1 MSLVP
6 VFLLAFSCTVMII
19 FKLGESIVFSS
30 PLLLTFLNT
39 FFLTGTGIAVSVIA
53 SKSFL
58 EEGGSGLLILGLATA
73 VGGLTAFLAG
83 WAASISVDYN
93 IAIYNIGILASGGL
107 QLLSAVLASI
117 EVIPREQASRKKG
130 LIAAYS
136 AGAAFLAVITSFV
149 ILGFA
154 PVFFTSSGPTP
165 TRDWVL
171 GTAFIFFVI
180 STAIFGWQY
189 QRSKSPILY
198 WYTLALA
205 LFAIGLLSAALV
217 TKPNTVLNWTV
228 RLTQYMA
235 GFYFLTGLLKTGK
248 AKGITSKYGGIYG
261 RWADAFRN
269 DRRQLDTLFGTML
282 NSFAYH
288 MIICDDKGKPV
299 DYVFLDVNTRFE
311 QITGLSKR
319 NILGRKAT
327 EVIPGIEKDPA
338 DWIGVYGK
346 VALTQQ
352 PVQFENYAESLNK
365 WFSVSAY
372 SPKKGYFVTIFEDIT
387 ERKKR
392 EKTLREQSLVIKSAS
407 DAIFSTDN
415 SLSIRSWNK
424 AAESMF
430 GWKEEEVIGKTSA
443 SIFNAVYPTY
453 DGTTAEEAM
462 EQITRNG
469 FWKGETIYHHKNGS
483 PIPVSV
489 SFSLLKDENGN
500 DAGAVAIA
508 HNISAR
514 KRREEVLRKAQH
526 DLKHAQAVARTGS
539 WRLDTQRNVLLWSN
553 ENHRI
558 FGVPKGTPMTYEA
571 FLSKVHADD
580 RKYVDTMWNAAL
592 QGEPYDIEHRIVVNG
607 EVKWVRERAE
617 LEFDKDGTLQGGF
630 GTTQEITDFV
640 EMRQKLEITRRQLE
654 EYATRMEDLA
664 EERAGKLKDAEHLA
678 TIGAT
683 AGMVGHD
690 IRNPLQAILGD
701 LYLLGSDLT
710 SMPEGDEKED
720 MKESLASIKKSV
732 DYIDKIVQ
740 DLQDYARPIKP
751 IAQKTDFEELCN
763 EVLFKGDL
771 PENIEATYWVDEKA
785 KEITADPEILK
796 RVLSNLVNNAVQAMP
811 EGGKLEV
818 RTYRDASEVVI
829 TVQDS
834 GVGIAEEVKPKLFM
848 PLFTTKSKG
857 QGFGLAVV
865 KRMTE
870 ALGGTVSFSSEEG
883 KGTSFMVRIP
893 QKA

>member
-1 MSLVP
+1 
-6 VFLLAFSCTVMII
+6 MIT
-19 FKLGESIVFSS
+19 FQLGEDIVFSS

-39 FFLTGTGIAVSVIA
+39 LFLTGTGIAVSVISA
-53 SKSFL
+53 KSFL
-58 EEGGSGLLILGLATA
+58 QEGGNGLLILGLATA
-73 VGGLTAFLAG
+73 VGGLAALLAG
-83 WAASISVDYN
+83 WSASISVDYN
-93 IAIYNIGILASGGL
+93 VAIYNIGILASGGL

-117 EVIPREQASRKKG
+117 EVIPREQASRKKE

-136 AGAAFLAVITSFV
+136 AGAAFLAVVTSFV
-149 ILGFA
+149 VLGLA
-154 PVFFTSSGPTP
+154 PVFFTASGPTP

-189 QRSKSPILY
+189 RRSKSPILY

-205 LFAIGLLSAALV
+205 LFAIGLLGAALV
-217 TKPNTVLNWTV
+217 TKTNTVLNWTI

-235 GFYFLTGLLKTGK
+235 GFYFLAGLLKTGNV
-248 AKGITSKYGGIYG
+248 KGITSKYGGISE

-269 DRRQLDTLFGTML
+269 DRRQLDNLFGTML
-282 NSFAYH
+282 NSFGYH
-288 MIICDDKGKPV
+288 RIVCDDKGKPV
-299 DYVFLDVNTRFE
+299 DYVFLDVNARFE
-311 QITGLSKR
+311 QITGLKKR
-319 NILGRKAT
+319 NILGRNAT

-352 PVQFENYAESLNK
+352 PVQFENYAKPLNK

-392 EKTLREQSLVIKSAS
+392 EEKLREQSLVIKSAS

-424 AAESMF
+424 AAERIF
-430 GWKEEEVIGKTSA
+430 GWKPEEVLGKKST
-443 SIFNAVYPTY
+443 SIFKAIYPTF

-462 EQITRNG
+462 EQITHTG
-469 FWKGETIYHHKNGS
+469 FWKGETFYHHKNGS

-500 DAGAVAIA
+500 NAGSVAIA
-508 HNISAR
+508 HDISAR
-514 KRREEVLRKAQH
+514 KRREEVLGKTQY
-526 DLKHAQAVARTGS
+526 DLKHAQAVAKTGS
-539 WRLDTQRNVLLWSN
+539 WRLDTQRNVLLWSD

-571 FLSKVHADD
+571 FLGKIHPDD
-580 RKYVDTMWNAAL
+580 RKYVDTMWKGAL
-592 QGEPYDIEHRIVVNG
+592 QGEPYDIEHRIIADG
-607 EVKWVRERAE
+607 KVKWVRERAE

-630 GTTQEITDFV
+630 GTTQEITDLV
-640 EMRQKLEITRRQLE
+640 EMRQKLEDTRVQLE

-664 EERAGKLKDAEHLA
+664 EERAGKLKDAERLA
-678 TIGAT
+678 AIGAT

-690 IRNPLQAILGD
+690 VRNPLQAILGD
-701 LYLLGSDLT
+701 LYLLGSDLA
-710 SMPEGDEKED
+710 SMPESDEKED

-740 DLQDYARPIKP
+740 DLQDYARPIRP
-751 IAQKTDFEELCN
+751 TTQKTDVEELCN
-763 EVLFKGDL
+763 EVLFKSEL
-771 PENIEATYWVDEKA
+771 PENIETTYWVDEKA
-785 KEITADPEILK
+785 KNIVADPEILK

-811 EGGKLEV
+811 EGGKLEIQAHKEV
-818 RTYRDASEVVI
+818 DDVVI

-834 GVGIAEEVKPKLFM
+834 GLGIAEEVKPKLFM

-883 KGTSFMVRIP
+883 KGTNFIVRIP
-893 QKA
+893 QKK